1 MSRSDTPLVHP
12 TAIIDPEARL
22 APDVRVG
29 PYAIIDGPVTVGPGC
44 TIGPHAHLLGR
55 VTLGR
60 DNTVGTGCVLGGE
73 PQHTG
78 YAGEDTTVSI
88 GDGNTFREHAT
99 VHRGMPGT
107 PGTVIGHGNLF
118 MVNSHVAHDCRVGD
132 RAVFANGAAVGGHAV
147 VGDRAFLSGNT
158 CVHQFCR
165 VGRLALLSGTT
176 AISQDLPPFWIAHDG
191 INTVHGVNV
200 IGMRRAGISNDEI
213 RAVRQAFRTIHL
225 RGLTIST
232 AVNRVEAED
241 GRLPA
246 VRELVDFIR
255 ASTRGICAGRGRGAA
270 PHETADRAAEA
281 APTPTIKA
289 A

>member
-1 MSRSDTPLVHP
+1 MSRSDTPLIHP
-12 TAIIDPEARL
+12 TAIVDPEARL

-29 PYAIIDGPVTVGPGC
+29 PYTIIEGPVTIGARC
-44 TIGPHAHLLGR
+44 RIGPHAHLLGR

-60 DNTVGTGCVLGGE
+60 DNTIGTGCVLGAE
-73 PQHTG
+73 PQHMG
-78 YAGEDTTVSI
+78 YAGEDTTVTI

-107 PGTVIGHGNLF
+107 PGTIIGSGNLF
-118 MVNSHVAHDCRVGD
+118 MVNAHVAHDCRVGD
-132 RAVFANGAAVGGHAV
+132 HAVFANGAAIGGHAV
-147 VGDRAFLSGNT
+147 VGDRALLSGNS

-191 INTVHGVNV
+191 TNSVHGVNV
-200 IGMRRAGISNDEI
+200 IGMQRAGISKDEI

-225 RGLTIST
+225 RGMMIST
-232 AVNRVEAED
+232 AVNRVDAED
-241 GRLPA
+241 GHLPA

-255 ASTRGICAGRGRGAA
+255 ASKRGICAGGGR
-270 PHETADRAAEA
+270 TAGVSATE
-281 APTPTIKA
+281 PTPTIKA